1 MKNNKKYLAN
11 KNRNQAFGAMAGGAV
26 AGAGVRAVVGGM
38 GLTLGGG
45 GVSISMA
52 PVAAVGAVF
61 GLAGYG
67 LSKLFGSNSRKK
79 RSTNSRYRKNH

>member
-1 MKNNKKYLAN
+1 MKNDRKYLTK
-11 KNRNQAFGAMAGGAV
+11 KNRNQAFGAMASGAV

-38 GLTLGGG
+38 GLTVGGG
-45 GVSISMA
+45 GVSIGMA
-52 PVAAVGAVF
+52 PIAAGAVF

-67 LSKLFGSNSRKK
+67 LSKFFGGNSRKK

>member
-1 MKNNKKYLAN
+1 MKNNKKYLV
-11 KNRNQAFGAMAGGAV
+11 KKDRNQAFVAMAGKAV

-38 GLTLGGG
+38 GLTVGGG
-45 GVSISMA
+45 GVSGMA